1 MQRVLRVTVLG
12 AALFALPLQA
22 QEQTLKQQINNLF
35 RFGDCGEALCLQVN
49 ADVHGLHYSPSA
61 TQASGSLINFFADA
75 IGSSVSNLPISSSSG
90 GVTFAF
96 RGGRPVRTS
105 TSSGPIFAERGQT
118 LGKGQI
124 LAGANVTALNFATFR
139 GLPLDQIN
147 FNFSHQN
154 VGNPVYGDPVFEN
167 DVIQVR
173 SDLNLNVFVT
183 TAFVT
188 YGLMD
193 RLDVGIAVP
202 IVRSSLDGTSVGTVS
217 PFTTSSPHFFGTQN
231 NPTLTA
237 TGSTSGSSFGIGD
250 VAVRVKANLSSSDN
264 TNLGIFGDVRLPTG
278 DADNFRG
285 AGSLSARILGA
296 YSGRFGNFSPH
307 VNAGMLVRTDS
318 LQNNAA
324 VAIVGFDQLLSESW
338 TLAVDLLSEYQI
350 GENKV
355 ALPEPVQLQQPF
367 VRNIIPTNIPG
378 FKDHVVSGSVGVKY
392 TTARGVTSVL
402 NALVPIMTGGLQPR
416 VAFTAGMEYS
426 F

>member
-1 MQRVLRVTVLG
+1 MKRLAPLAVLAMF
-12 AALFALPLQA
+12 AAVSPLHA
-22 QEQTLKQQINNLF
+22 QGESLKQQVSNLF

-49 ADVHGLHYSPSA
+49 ADVHGLHYAPSA
-61 TQASGSLINFFADA
+61 TQASGALIDFFADA
-75 IGSSVSNLPISSSSG
+75 IGTSVSNLPISSSSG
-90 GVTFAF
+90 GVTFSF
-96 RGGRPVRTS
+96 SGGRPVRTS

-118 LGKGQI
+118 LGRGQL
-124 LAGANVTALNFATFR
+124 LAGANVTSLSFATFR

-147 FNFSHQN
+147 FNFNHQN
-154 VGNPVYGDPVFEN
+154 VGNPVYGNPLFEN

-202 IVRSSLDGTSVGTVS
+202 IVRSSLDGTSLGTILPFGENS
-217 PFTTSSPHFFGTQN
+217 PHAFGTTS
-231 NPTLTA
+231 NPSLTA
-237 TGSTSGSSFGIGD
+237 TGSTSGSSMGLGD
-250 VAVRVKANLSSSDN
+250 VAVRVKANLSQSEKADIG
-264 TNLGIFGDVRLPTG
+264 LFGDVRLPTG

-285 AGSLSARILGA
+285 AGALTARLLGA
-296 YSGRFGNFSPH
+296 YSGRYGNFSPH
-307 VNAGMLVRTDS
+307 VNAGLLLRTDS

-324 VAIVGFDQLLSESW
+324 IAIVGFDQLLNDKW
-338 TLAVDLLSEYQI
+338 TLALDLLSEYQL

-355 ALPEPVQLQQPF
+355 ALPDAVQLTAPF
-367 VRNIIPTNIPG
+367 VRDIQPTNIPG
-378 FKDHVVSGSVGVKY
+378 FRDHVVSGSFGAKY
-392 TTARGVTSVL
+392 TTARGITTVL

-416 VAFTAGMEYS
+416 IAFTAGVEYS